1 VTSTL
6 SLGALSARILFG
18 AALTATTV
26 LAGPA
31 LASAAPGDNG
41 TVKIHDPN
49 TDEQDNRNEPHVC
62 EFQIVASNFDA
73 VQDVDWKILTQG
85 GRNGGQLVEEG
96 SIVLDGEGA
105 GSTEVIGLENGH
117 YRLNWTFEGQKSNSA
132 KHKVFWVECDEEQ
145 PTEEPTD
152 EPTDEPTGD
161 PTDVPTEEPSG
172 EPTGDPTVDPSE
184 PGAEPTDEPT
194 DPAEPTDG
202 ATDPAE
208 SEAPTAPADE
218 SGTPGGGS
226 GGLPVTGGALA
237 GLVAAGAVA
246 VAGGGAAVYY
256 SRKRRGNGDDAAEST
271 EG

>member
-145 PTEEPTD
+145 PTG

-172 EPTGDPTVDPSE
+172 EPTGDPTADPSE

-256 SRKRRGNGDDAAEST
+256 SRKRRGSGDDAAEST